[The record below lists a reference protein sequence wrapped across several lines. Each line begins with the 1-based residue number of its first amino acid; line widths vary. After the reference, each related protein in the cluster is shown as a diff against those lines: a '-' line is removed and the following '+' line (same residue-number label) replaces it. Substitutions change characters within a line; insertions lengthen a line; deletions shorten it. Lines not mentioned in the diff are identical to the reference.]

1 MKTYGFNTLF
11 LLLIC
16 SLIVLQNTGCKSAP
30 KPISEKEAYT
40 LLNELILDDTL
51 IIREVYYQF
60 EGLVLSDDMKKEFT
74 REEVIFMDEQTRNPL
89 VKELKPGKIIWFH
102 KNYKPASD
110 FVKPVYE
117 SDSGMMI
124 HMSFPVISPDRKKM
138 LIHWSLDCNCILG
151 GSGGDD
157 LYIKKNNRWKLV
169 KQFNG
174 WIS

>member
-1 MKTYGFNTLF
+1 MKVSRFNTSF
-11 LLLIC
+11 LLLVFSFIG
-16 SLIVLQNTGCKSAP
+16 IQNTSC
-30 KPISEKEAYT
+30 KPIPKLIKEDEAYA

-60 EGLVLSDDMKKEFT
+60 EGLVLSDDMKKGFT

-117 SDSGMMI
+117 SDSGMVV

-138 LIHWSLDCNCILG
+138 LIHWSLDCNCMLG

-157 LYIKKNNRWKLV
+157 LYIKRNNRWKLV